1 MNKRDYLIKTFS
13 RTKRKDYENYILTA
27 IWHKLDNMNI
37 KPISQQYVKRQ
48 NGRYA
53 LMDLYFP
60 QLKIGIE
67 VDEAYHLNNHTE
79 DNLRMDDIIS
89 AVYEESIEDFQVYRM
104 DATKSIDEINARIH
118 EVVSIIK
125 NKAAVVKTTLNW
137 KTYEEELSELKQKEH
152 LSIHDNVQFKDIK
165 DIANTVFG
173 KNAKRYQLSYFRV
186 IDKTWL
192 WCPKLSIVE
201 NGDTKSVASGWLNL
215 LAEDWT
221 YIDESHQDVAIA
233 KERTKNYM
241 EEMNVGR
248 ERAVF
253 AKYKN
258 NLGFNSYRFVG
269 VFKISGVSPDNDEFL
284 RYDRI
289 SERVRII
296 KSTVSKQLES

>member
-37 KPISQQYVKRQ
+37 KPVSQQYVKRQ

-104 DATKSIDEINARIH
+104 DTTKSIDEINARIH

-125 NKAAVVKTTLNW
+125 NKAAVVKATLNW
-137 KTYEEELSELKQKEH
+137 KTYEEELSELKQKEY

-289 SERVRII
+289 SERVRI
-296 KSTVSKQLES
+296 V

>member
-37 KPISQQYVKRQ
+37 KPVSQQYVKRQ

-137 KTYEEELSELKQKEH
+137 MTYEEELSELKQKEY
-152 LSIHDNVQFKDIK
+152 LSIYDNVQFKNIK

-289 SERVRII
+289 SERVRI
-296 KSTVSKQLES
+296 V

>member
-1 MNKRDYLIKTFS
+1 MKT
-13 RTKRKDYENYILTA
+13 KKY
-27 IWHKLDNMNI
+27 
-37 KPISQQYVKRQ
+37 
-48 NGRYA
+48 
-53 LMDLYFP
+53 
-60 QLKIGIE
+60 
-67 VDEAYHLNNHTE
+67 
-79 DNLRMDDIIS
+79 
-89 AVYEESIEDFQVYRM
+89 
-104 DATKSIDEINARIH
+104 
-118 EVVSIIK
+118 
-125 NKAAVVKTTLNW
+125 
-137 KTYEEELSELKQKEH
+137 

-165 DIANTVFG
+165 DIANTVFR

-233 KERTKNYM
+233 KERTVNYM
-241 EEMNVGR
+241 EEVNIGR

-269 VFKISGVSPDNDEFL
+269 VFKISGISPDNGAFL

-289 SERVRII
+289 SDRVQI
-296 KSTVSKQLES
+296 V

>member
-37 KPISQQYVKRQ
+37 KPVSQQYVKRQ

-137 KTYEEELSELKQKEH
+137 MTYEEELSELKQKEY
-152 LSIHDNVQFKDIK
+152 LSIYDNVQFKDIK

-289 SERVRII
+289 SERVRI
-296 KSTVSKQLES
+296 V